1 MENQQVSEG
10 AAPAEAA
17 GAWLDKNS
25 ESYERVAYLLQL
37 ALPSGKPVTDVAV
50 WKIEHPPEA
59 LSHFG
64 ALAAPR
70 DPDPAVAALRDT
82 CLECWVDAGDLDE
95 ANNSLFDVCRRG
107 FAFPRSGLSLI
118 HI

>member
-1 MENQQVSEG
+1 M
-10 AAPAEAA
+10 
-17 GAWLDKNS
+17 
-25 ESYERVAYLLQL
+25 AYLLQL

-107 FAFPRSGLSLI
+107 FAFPRSGASGGRQEDRTPGTPRTARSGPSSDGSAMSGAGG
-118 HI
+118 